1 MFEQLSAKRSELL
14 VAVLLLG
21 PLVQFLTTGHRGR
34 EPQWIDRVV
43 LAMVRPVEKGL
54 AVSFDAVAGSASTYV
69 ALYGAKEQ
77 AKACE
82 TTLSEVQ
89 QKTML
94 FSEMKLENERLK
106 QALGY
111 AQTTVEGEVL
121 ARVIGVNPSMQYRAL
136 RIDRGERDGV
146 TVGTAVLTAQG
157 VVGQVIRSV
166 ERSADVLLASDPA
179 SRIGGVLQ
187 RSRVRG
193 VAVGA
198 QDEGKLQLSFVRRE
212 EVIIEG
218 ETMVTAGSDGIFP
231 PGIPIGV
238 VRNVTRQTSGLFLA
252 ADIVPFADLLHL
264 DEVLVLPNTSAASPF
279 TSLPLGAK

>member
-34 EPQWIDRVV
+34 EPQWIDRLV

-54 AVSFDAVAGSASTYV
+54 AVSFDAVAHSTSTYV

-82 TTLSEVQ
+82 TALSEVQ
-89 QKTML
+89 RKTMQ

-166 ERSADVLLASDPA
+166 EKSADVLLASDPA

-198 QDEGKLQLSFVRRE
+198 QDESKLQLSFVRRE